1 MLPIGRT
8 TPASPSITT
17 GLTSPGLRP
26 RADLIGGPVAWSL
39 CRQWSAGCDMHVNE
53 SKTRHTNLFLLQR
66 APAHRACRRLC
77 PEDSPQYQQS
87 INPLV
92 SSGGRFGN
100 VDPFLLC
107 DKLRGNPLVGTH
119 PYQRN
124 PPPPLGLVWIVSS
137 VSGRSQNAVLISPM
151 VTEPLPK
158 RVYFPGDVI

>member
-39 CRQWSAGCDMHVNE
+39 CGQWSAGCDMHVNE

-100 VDPFLLC
+100 VDEQLLALSSSATNC
-107 DKLRGNPLVGTH
+107 EGTRWWV
-119 PYQRN
+119 P
-124 PPPPLGLVWIVSS
+124 I
-137 VSGRSQNAVLISPM
+137 LISAIPRHHLDSSGSYQ
-151 VTEPLPK
+151 VCQDDHRT
-158 RVYFPGDVI
+158 RF